1 MSQYILPSVVNGVAV
16 TVGLFVLWSLVGGM
30 KHLPAGT
37 RAGWAGLAGLIS
49 AIAAFVIT
57 SSIAGGAA

>member
-1 MSQYILPSVVNGVAV
+1 MTQYILPSVTNGVAV

-30 KHLPAGT
+30 KQLPAGT

-57 SSIAGGAA
+57 AFIAGTAA

>member
-1 MSQYILPSVVNGVAV
+1 MSQYILPSVINGVAV
-16 TVGLFVLWSLVGGM
+16 TLGLFILWSVVGGM

-49 AIAAFVIT
+49 AVAAFIITASISGIAA
-57 SSIAGGAA
+57 